1 MKNKE
6 NRRIKIEVQETS
18 EIRKIRQRKVLK
30 QKRCRKQEYERKEM
44 KATAEKYQKIS
55 EFS

>member
-6 NRRIKIEVQETS
+6 NRRIKIEVQETN

-30 QKRCRKQEYERKEM
+30 QKRCRKQEYEREEM
-44 KATAEKYQKIS
+44 KATAEKY
-55 EFS
+55 